1 MYGTERAVAVRQQSR
16 TPTSA
21 YACDAATGMAYAIIS
36 GQMVS
41 DLTSDWMF
49 QRVRV
54 QRVDP
59 WTFLLP
65 FSRKYAEEAYV
76 GAGLDLWQP
85 TLPDHQYLSLLV
97 SVAGEAS
104 RHGSPQKVWVVQAE
118 HMLSPPGGPGAE
130 TCCTYHTIYKGNVMD
145 WQGQSPYCARMDDRS
160 AGQPWL
166 ARLFKCTRCHTPQE
180 ALN

>member
-1 MYGTERAVAVRQQSR
+1 MCGTERAVGVRQQSR

-21 YACDAATGMAYAIIS
+21 YACDAATGMVCAIIN

-41 DLTSDWMF
+41 DLTADWMF
-49 QRVRV
+49 QRLRV

-76 GAGLDLWQP
+76 GTGLDLWQP

-97 SVAGEAS
+97 SMAGEAS

-130 TCCTYHTIYKGNVMD
+130 TCCTYHAFYKGNVID
-145 WQGQSPYCARMDDRS
+145 WQGQSPYCLRTDIRS
-160 AGQPWL
+160 AGL
-166 ARLFKCTRCHTPQE
+166 ARLSKCHNPQE
-180 ALN
+180 TLK

>member
-1 MYGTERAVAVRQQSR
+1 MCGTERAVGVRQQSR

-21 YACDAATGMAYAIIS
+21 YAFDAATGTVCAIIN

-41 DLTSDWMF
+41 DLTANRMF

-59 WTFLLP
+59 WTVLFP

-76 GAGLDLWQP
+76 GTGLDLWQP

-118 HMLSPPGGPGAE
+118 HMLSLPGGPGAE
-130 TCCTYHTIYKGNVMD
+130 TCCTYRTFYKGNVID
-145 WQGQSPYCARMDDRS
+145 CQDQSPYCLRTEERPAR
-160 AGQPWL
+160 GQP
-166 ARLFKCTRCHTPQE
+166 
-180 ALN
+180 